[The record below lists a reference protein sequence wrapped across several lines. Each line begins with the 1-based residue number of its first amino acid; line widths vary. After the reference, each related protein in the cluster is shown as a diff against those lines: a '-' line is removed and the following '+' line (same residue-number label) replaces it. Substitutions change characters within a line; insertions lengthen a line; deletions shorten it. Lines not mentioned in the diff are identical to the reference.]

1 MSIFKR
7 LRDLTL
13 ANIYAMIE
21 KAEDPVV
28 MTDQYLR
35 NMEEDLEEAESALA
49 GQIALEKKFQR
60 LYEEQSA
67 LTAKREEQ
75 ALLAAQE
82 QKTDLARQ
90 ALVEKREA
98 QQKMQ
103 GYKDS
108 YEQNRQ
114 ASAQLKQQLE
124 EMLRQY
130 HELKNK
136 RDALAARANAAK
148 AQLEINKATAGIGTG
163 SALAGIKRMEEKV
176 LQMEAEAAASAE
188 VRQLKPSLDV
198 SLENLSRDKEIEAEL
213 AELMKKVNK
222 DRTP

>member
-13 ANIYAMIE
+13 ANIYAIIE
-21 KAEDPVV
+21 KAEDPVI

-35 NMEEDLEEAESALA
+35 NMEEDLAEAENALA
-49 GQIALEKKFQR
+49 SQIALEKKFQR
-60 LYEEQSA
+60 LYEEQAA
-67 LTAKREEQ
+67 LIKKREEQ

-82 QKTDLARQ
+82 QKADLARQ
-90 ALVEKREA
+90 ALIEKREA

-103 GYKDS
+103 SYKDS

-114 ASAQLKQQLE
+114 ASTHLKQQLE

-136 RDALAARANAAK
+136 RDTLAARTNAAK
-148 AQLEINKATAGIGTG
+148 AQLEISRATAGIGTG
-163 SALAGIKRMEEKV
+163 SALSGIKRMEEKV
-176 LQMEAEAAASAE
+176 LQMEAEAVASSE
-188 VRQLKPSLDV
+188 IRQMKPSLDV
-198 SLENLSRDKEIEAEL
+198 SLDNLSRDKEIEEEL
-213 AELMKKVNK
+213 AALMKKAN
-222 DRTP
+222 DNAQ